1 MAKEITLNFQLSDG
15 SVRTVDARVGDTI
28 METAIKND
36 IDDVVAECGGSL
48 ICATCHVYISDE
60 TAALIDE
67 ADDSDPNDRVHHH
80 ARVGDEHPP
89 FPDGSFMTL
98 CGVRIHRRPGAGKLP
113 CCPMCALAMGKP
125 CR

>member
-1 MAKEITLNFQLSDG
+1 MPDQQEILQPSVHVDDDPTLDDQGAPED
-15 SVRTVDARVGDTI
+15 DA
-28 METAIKND
+28 
-36 IDDVVAECGGSL
+36 
-48 ICATCHVYISDE
+48 
-60 TAALIDE
+60 
-67 ADDSDPNDRVHHH
+67 NDRVHHH

-113 CCPMCALAMGKP
+113 CCSLCALAMGKP